1 MRLRCAFL
9 ISLIS
14 PLFAPF
20 FRARAS
26 QIIIFFELAACKT
39 LAIKPR
45 PPKRAPADVTSLS
58 LKSPWHSEPLSVR
71 RVIVKGRQ
79 TLRRLLPVSEPQ
91 PVWACLLTTYFRLA
105 EEEPVASST

>member
-39 LAIKPR
+39 LAIKREGYGEPC
-45 PPKRAPADVTSLS
+45 DVTSLS
-58 LKSPWHSEPLSVR
+58 LKSM
-71 RVIVKGRQ
+71 
-79 TLRRLLPVSEPQ
+79 
-91 PVWACLLTTYFRLA
+91 
-105 EEEPVASST
+105 